1 MPIYEYQCS
10 KCEKRFEELV
20 LDKKPALVH
29 CPECGTNEV
38 SRLLSLFATSTPS
51 LNNFA
56 EMSSGS
62 SSTGHACGCGHCT
75 CGHG

>member
-1 MPIYEYQCS
+1 MPIYEYYCTN
-10 KCEKRFEELV
+10 CEQRFEELV
-20 LDKKPALVH
+20 LDHKPAVAH

-38 SRLLSLFATSTPS
+38 NRLISLFATASPG

-56 EMSSGS
+56 ETGGESSGH
-62 SSTGHACGCGHCT
+62 TCGCGHCT